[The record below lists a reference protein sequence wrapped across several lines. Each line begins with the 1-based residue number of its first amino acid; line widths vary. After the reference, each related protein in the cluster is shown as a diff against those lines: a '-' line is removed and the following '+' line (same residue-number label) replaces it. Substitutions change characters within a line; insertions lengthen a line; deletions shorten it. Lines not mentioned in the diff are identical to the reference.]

1 MTEINGETS
10 EGRIDMIRR
19 GLSPR
24 EIEQAYREGI
34 RQYARENGVRLD
46 QITHA
51 AKAWGIQHPTC
62 RRKGD
67 DQSRA
72 G

>member
-19 GLSPR
+19 GISPR
-24 EIEQAYREGI
+24 EIEQAYHEGI
-34 RQYARENGVRLD
+34 RQCARTNGVRLD

-51 AKAWGIQHPTC
+51 AKAWGIQHPTS

-67 DQSRA
+67 DQS
-72 G
+72 GS

>member
-19 GLSPR
+19 GISPR
-24 EIEQAYREGI
+24 EIEQAYHEGI
-34 RQYARENGVRLD
+34 RQYARTKGVRLD

-51 AKAWGIQHPTC
+51 AKAWGIQHPTS

-67 DQSRA
+67 DQS
-72 G
+72 GS